1 MSDYIFGRV
10 LTAMVTPFNEDGSVN
25 YGVAEKL
32 ASYLVDN
39 GSDGIVVCGTTG
51 ESPALEH
58 EEKNELLK
66 VIKSAVGN
74 RGKIIMG
81 TGSNSTTSA
90 IALTREAEK
99 IGIDGSLQV
108 VPYYNKPPQEGL
120 YRHFGAIA
128 SACPD
133 VPIMLYNIPGRT
145 GKNLESTTIAQLGEK
160 FDNIVA
166 VKEASGNLEQAA
178 QINALCGDDMLIY
191 SGEDFLTLPMMT
203 VGGVGVVSVASHL
216 VGNDIQVMIRA
227 YELGKNKLAQEIQQ
241 KLHSIFKVLFCD
253 TNPIP
258 LKSALQQLG
267 WNVGGVRLPL
277 SPISEDHALEVKK
290 VLQELDLLS
299 R

>member
-10 LTAMVTPFNEDGSVN
+10 LTAMVTPFNEDGSIN

-32 ASYLVDN
+32 ASYLVEN

-58 EEKNELLK
+58 DEKNQLLR

-128 SACPD
+128 SACPN

-145 GKNLESTTIAQLGEK
+145 GKNLEPETIAQLYQE

-178 QINALCGDDMLIY
+178 QINALTANNMLIY

-216 VGNDIQVMIRA
+216 VGNEIQSMIQA
-227 YELGKNKLAQEIQQ
+227 YESGQNKIAQDIQQ

-258 LKSALQQLG
+258 LKAALQLLG
-267 WNVGGVRLPL
+267 WNVGSVRLPL
-277 SPISEDHALEVKK
+277 SPISNHHELEVKS
-290 VLQELDLLS
+290 VLQALDLL
-299 R
+299 